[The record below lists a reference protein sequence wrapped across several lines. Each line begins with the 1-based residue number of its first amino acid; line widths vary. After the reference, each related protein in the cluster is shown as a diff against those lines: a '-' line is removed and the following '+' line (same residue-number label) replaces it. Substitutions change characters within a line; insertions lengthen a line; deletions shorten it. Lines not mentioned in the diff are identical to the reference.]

1 MKIISHRG
9 NLRGRIPNR
18 ENTPSYIDSAIG
30 CGFDVEID
38 VRFIEGQFMLGHDS
52 AQIIVNNE
60 WLNRRKNKLW
70 IHCKDI
76 MSAVKIRELDES
88 FRIFCHSNDPFVL
101 VSTGHIWVHDLS
113 LEFDKHAIIPLLD
126 QKELDL
132 YDHREV
138 YAFCTD
144 YVFSLDSMLRGKRK
158 Q

>member
-1 MKIISHRG
+1 MRLISHRG
-9 NLRGRIPNR
+9 NINGRIESE
-18 ENTPSYIDSAIG
+18 ENNPSYIDKSISSG
-30 CGFDVEID
+30 YEVESDVWLIND
-38 VRFIEGQFMLGHDS
+38 VLWLGHDIPQYKIDIS
-52 AQIIVNNE
+52 WIVE
-60 WLNRRKNKLW
+60 RSDKLW